1 MSSEDGTP
9 PQKIGGD
16 ARERDEVSQET
27 ATIVQ
32 KNSKK
37 SDPPKKRQK
46 GDDVNEALKRAYE
59 STIDEVIPPSM
70 LDLLNKLN

>member
-16 ARERDEVSQET
+16 ARERNKVSQEA

-32 KNSKK
+32 KK
-37 SDPPKKRQK
+37 SRKPDSPKKRQK
-46 GDDVNEALKRAYE
+46 GDDVNQALKRAYE

-70 LDLLNKLN
+70 LDLLNKLK